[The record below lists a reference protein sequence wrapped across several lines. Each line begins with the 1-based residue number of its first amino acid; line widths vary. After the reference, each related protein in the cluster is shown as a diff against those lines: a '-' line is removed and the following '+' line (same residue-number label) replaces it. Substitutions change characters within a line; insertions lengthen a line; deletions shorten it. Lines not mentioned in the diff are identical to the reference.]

1 MRDMHKFIRLG
12 AALLALAVVTP
23 AIAAP
28 KDKIK
33 VRPDTFIDPTGD
45 LCGGPGTAA
54 DPNDAAAK
62 WVNRAGVTG
71 RPGDFGLLMRKSAPT
86 PTCAAALAL
95 VTGFE
100 GNVVEATDLFGYA
113 YRNDEY
119 CGAGAPRFNVTVE
132 DADGTLATYAAGCAN
147 PSTTESTSGSWTTKA
162 WSPAN
167 FSFLSGDP
175 TVPLVGSE
183 IVRVLLV
190 FDEGPGENHLDNIR
204 YNNLVATSPAVGH

>member
-1 MRDMHKFIRLG
+1 MRKMLKFVRVG
-12 AALLALAVVTP
+12 AALLAAIVVAPAV
-23 AIAAP
+23 AAP
-28 KDKIK
+28 KDRIK
-33 VRPDTFIDPTGD
+33 VRPDTFIDQTGD

-54 DPNDAAAK
+54 EPNAAAAK

-86 PTCAAALAL
+86 PTCAAALAR

-132 DADGTLATYAAGCAN
+132 DVNGTLATYAAGCAN
-147 PSTTESTSGSWTTKA
+147 AATTESTSGSWTTKA

-167 FSFLSGDP
+167 FFFLNGDP
-175 TVPLVGSE
+175 TVPLLGSE
-183 IVRVLLV
+183 IVRVVLV
-190 FDEGPGENHLDNIR
+190 FDEGPGENHLDNIK
-204 YNNLVATSPAVGH
+204 YNTLVATSPAARH